1 MKRFST
7 HCMDDWKIKQKK
19 NRNEKKSK
27 PSRQTLDFLSQFARS
42 YRVEPALQSEFC
54 GYVMN

>member
-1 MKRFST
+1 MKRFSKDKT
-7 HCMDDWKIKQKK
+7 KR
-19 NRNEKKSK
+19 NRNEKKST

-42 YRVEPALQSEFC
+42 YHVEPALQPEFC

>member
-1 MKRFST
+1 MKRLST
-7 HCMDDWKIKQKK
+7 QCMDELKDKTKK
-19 NRNEKKSK
+19 NRNGKIST

-42 YRVEPALQSEFC
+42 YHVEPALQPEF

>member
-7 HCMDDWKIKQKK
+7 QCMNGLENKTKK
-19 NRNEKKSK
+19 NRNEKKST
-27 PSRQTLDFLSQFARS
+27 PSGQTIDFLSQFARS
-42 YRVEPALQSEFC
+42 YHVEPALQPELC

>member
-7 HCMDDWKIKQKK
+7 QCMNELKDKTKK
-19 NRNEKKSK
+19 NRNGKKSL
-27 PSRQTLDFLSQFARS
+27 PSRQTIDFLSQFARS
-42 YRVEPALQSEFC
+42 YHVETALQPEFA

>member
-1 MKRFST
+1 MKRIST
-7 HCMDDWKIKQKK
+7 PCIQVLK
-19 NRNEKKSK
+19 NKTRRSRSEKKSM

-42 YRVEPALQSEFC
+42 YHVEPALQPELC